1 MHTLWH
7 REHNRVAKALAV
19 VNPTWNDTILFEEAR
34 RIVIAEMQHITY
46 NEFIP
51 SLLSK
56 FSDTYNLIAYKE
68 KNRKI
73 NLLRSGNHYQVQSCS
88 VGIRFS
94 Y

>member
-7 REHNRVAKALAV
+7 REHNRVAKALAA

-51 SLLSK
+51 ALLSK
-56 FSDTYNLIAYKE
+56 FL
-68 KNRKI
+68 
-73 NLLRSGNHYQVQSCS
+73 
-88 VGIRFS
+88 
-94 Y
+94 